1 MTIGLSNKN
10 VKRNLAGRSKSG
22 LRVLDARRYILLFQL
37 LKQGKETSRTNEK
50 VNISPIDSSRI
61 PYTGTK
67 NLYKNALPSQKFV
80 VFQIKNKTRFKSSA
94 FILSIHSHPSF

>member
-1 MTIGLSNKN
+1 LGFPIKN
-10 VKRNLAGRSKSG
+10 EKRNLAGRSKIG
-22 LRVLDARRYILLFQL
+22 LRVLNAKRYILLFQL

-61 PYTGTK
+61 PDTGTK
-67 NLYKNALPSQKFV
+67 NLYKSALPSQKLI